1 MIDWK
6 DRIGGLFCILVVI
19 AILAL
24 IGLGLYAL
32 SFVIHFMIYIFWFYV
47 VIAFIISLLVTFYFT
62 DDDNL
67 R

>member
-1 MIDWK
+1 MVDWK

-32 SFVIHFMIYIFWFYV
+32 SFVIHFMIYIFWYYCI
-47 VIAFIISLLVTFYFT
+47 IAFIISMFAIFYFT